1 LYSVEPTFT
10 VHCGDSLEVLKTLP
24 DESIH
29 CCVTSPPYYA
39 LRDYGVSGQI
49 GLEETPETYIARL
62 VGVFREVRRVLRDDG
77 TLWVNIGDSYARGF
91 GGGSPGEKSET
102 NVGSFQNRKLGKVP
116 QGMKAKDL
124 IGIPWM
130 LAFALRA
137 DGWYLRSEII
147 WHKPNPMPESV
158 KDRPTK
164 AHEQVFLFSKSERYF
179 YDADGIREPYT
190 EKRGGIVI
198 GRGIHGSSKAR
209 GNDLSA
215 IGGFPQTHEGRNRRS
230 VWTITPKPYREAH
243 FATFPVELPEICIK
257 AGSPE
262 GGLVLDPF
270 SGAGTTGIAAVKN
283 GRSYVG
289 IELNPDYAEMS
300 NRRYQAERDRISIM
314 PRSTSSANI
323 EALFQ

>member
-1 LYSVEPTFT
+1 MPDGSV
-10 VHCGDSLEVLKTLP
+10 
-24 DESIH
+24 H
-29 CCVTSPPYYA
+29 CCVTSPPYYG

-49 GLEETPETYIARL
+49 GLEESPEAYITRL
-62 VGVFREVRRVLRDDG
+62 VEVFREVRRVLRDDG
-77 TLWVNIGDSYARGF
+77 TLWINIGDSYANDGKW
-91 GGGSPGEKSET
+91 GGSSGGKHVT
-102 NVGSFQNRKLGKVP
+102 ALHGNTGIGRYRKNTGLKP
-116 QGMKAKDL
+116 KDL

-130 LAFALRA
+130 LAFALRD

-179 YDADGIREPYT
+179 YDAAAVA
-190 EKRGGIVI
+190 EKSTGVSGGPFSLATAKAQIN
-198 GRGIHGSSKAR
+198 HGAMKLERPADT
-209 GNDLSA
+209 G
-215 IGGFPQTHEGRNRRS
+215 TRNRRS

-262 GGLVLDPF
+262 GGIVLDPF
-270 SGAGTTGIAAVKN
+270 SGAGTTGIAAAKN

-289 IELNPDYAEMS
+289 IELNPEYAEMS
-300 NRRYQAERDRISIM
+300 QRRYQVERDRSIVLSR
-314 PRSTSSANI
+314 PTSSANI